1 MDIAMRY
8 DAGAQYFDLALE
20 GGDLAT
26 DEGLETAVVLSLFTD
41 RRAEPADALPD
52 GTTDRR
58 GYWADAYND
67 RPHGS
72 RLWLLHREKELDA
85 VLRRAREYAEEAL
98 AWLVEDEVASEVVVE
113 ATNLRREVL
122 QLRVEIRRGEREAL
136 ERQYDYVWQN
146 AA

>member
-8 DAGAQYFDLALE
+8 DAAAQVFDLAIE
-20 GGDLAT
+20 DGDLAT
-26 DEGLETAVVLSLFTD
+26 DEGLTTAVILSLYTD
-41 RRAEPADALPD
+41 RRALEADRLPD

-72 RLWLLHREKELDA
+72 RLWLLHREKEQDT
-85 VLRRAREYAEEAL
+85 VLRRAKEYAEEAL
-98 AWLVEDEVASEVVVE
+98 AWLVEDEVASQVVVD
-113 ATNLRREVL
+113 AIHLRRGVL
-122 QLRVEIRRGEREAL
+122 QLLVQIHRGERDTL
-136 ERQYDYVWQN
+136 ERQFDYVWQN